1 LFYYSRR
8 NISYEENLN
17 EKRIIRTRP
26 RFILTRA
33 YLRKLSFT
41 SPKEIPQITPMI
53 PLQTKISKMETLS
66 HIDLLT
72 ISETESNLPS
82 SSTTTLNK
90 QRLKRSR
97 FDFKKTLQRSKS
109 MCITQFNSW
118 LQRRRQQQQHLSVPR
133 RKSAIDSKSNKGSRS
148 PPSTPKLLGSPR
160 LARFHHRIFKQH
172 PSPTSPVAPT
182 EFPSLLSPSPPPP
195 PPPTTTTI
203 TLDDSDKHFKMQ
215 ESPVRIYLPAR
226 TSPITRHVRI
236 TDNEIKTPPMSKITS
251 PIINRRN
258 ISSSIT
264 LATAKERRESY
275 AALTNILNDQ

>member
-1 LFYYSRR
+1 MFQQIFIIVYYRT
-8 NISYEENLN
+8 NNSYE
-17 EKRIIRTRP
+17 KRSRTRI
-26 RFILTRA
+26 ILTRA
-33 YLRKLSFT
+33 CLRKLSL
-41 SPKEIPQITPMI
+41 ITPTELPQLPL
-53 PLQTKISKMETLS
+53 PLQTSVSRFDRSS
-66 HIDLLT
+66 HIDLLST
-72 ISETESNLPS
+72 PTSEHEPSLPS
-82 SSTTTLNK
+82 SSTTLNK
-90 QRLKRSR
+90 RSKRSR

-109 MCITQFNSW
+109 MCMTQFNSW

-133 RKSAIDSKSNKGSRS
+133 RKSAMDSKSNKGSRS

-195 PPPTTTTI
+195 PPTTTTTI

-236 TDNEIKTPPMSKITS
+236 TTDNQIKTLPMSKITS

-258 ISSSIT
+258 ISSSINIKT
-264 LATAKERRESY
+264 VKERRESY